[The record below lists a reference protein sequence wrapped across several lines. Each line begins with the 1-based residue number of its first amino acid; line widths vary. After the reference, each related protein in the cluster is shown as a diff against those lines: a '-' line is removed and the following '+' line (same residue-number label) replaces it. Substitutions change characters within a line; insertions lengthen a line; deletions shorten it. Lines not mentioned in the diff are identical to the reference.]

1 MNRPEFPSFSSETLT
16 LDLEMN
22 VNQRLDDLRIW
33 ATDWETE
40 DDRLRQQIESLNPNF
55 RADVLLG
62 SQISSIRR
70 HLACRIVRQPIY
82 LDPAHV
88 RGVGL
93 AVLRQ
98 HMASQYACLSPKDR
112 QMWLTNLFFLLTPTL
127 QALIEKLD
135 TIRLYRSLGQARCL
149 LLGGVSGTGKSS
161 FLSWYAANHLPK
173 VQSTRNYVPVIKID
187 APVSN
192 RSPKPLFQ
200 RMILACGATIMRGDE
215 EHYLQLLE
223 LFFQQCGVELL
234 IVDEIEHM
242 TQQHIRRRL
251 LELSNLTGVPII
263 CASCNPIAWTAGDT
277 EVQGRWNDYFELSQ
291 FTGPRLDAFLTLLE
305 LLLPFDQDSHLGV
318 RAITDTQSQT
328 QVTGPAHYIEQ
339 WTDGIL
345 REIMVLVMDAS
356 FKAVVSG
363 QPCLTVD
370 ILSQAWRDVK
380 RAKVVNFLDYL
391 RAQNGDVHV

>member
-370 ILSQAWRDVK
+370 ILSQAWRDVR